1 MPEVGAV
8 LCKALRGEL
17 EKVLQRKIRETLGA
31 DKNSGAGS
39 NTKCNT
45 DVAEMEEGDR
55 MGSASDLTDGRIPD
69 GQDPEK
75 PRGLSSADSTTP
87 TSGSSSGNGSRNS
100 AFNIAMDEE
109 ERAAR
114 LAMRAVRELVMLD
127 RRAKQ

>member
-1 MPEVGAV
+1 M
-8 LCKALRGEL
+8 

-39 NTKCNT
+39 TKYNT
-45 DVAEMEEGDR
+45 DVAGMEGELGDR

-100 AFNIAMDEE
+100 ASFNIAMDEE